1 VSLSYSEASALHA
14 LTSRAAIADL
24 DARHNL
30 AFADGDVDGWVAT
43 FQHSGASWQRGADE
57 PARGARALRE
67 AFESF
72 KGRSHY
78 TLDAV
83 VAIDGVNAV
92 QDCRM
97 LVLREGAASLDVQAT
112 GRYHDELVY
121 ERGAWYFRS
130 RRLVLDADRG
140 R

>member
-1 VSLSYSEASALHA
+1 
-14 LTSRAAIADL
+14 
-24 DARHNL
+24 
-30 AFADGDVDGWVAT
+30 VAT
-43 FQHSGASWQRGADE
+43 FRHSGASWQRGQDE

-72 KGRSHY
+72 KGRAHY

-83 VAIDGVNAV
+83 IAVDGVNAV

-97 LVLREGAASLDVQAT
+97 LVLGDGPSGLDVQIA
-112 GRYHDELVY
+112 GCYHDELAY

-130 RRLVLDADRG
+130 RKLVVDVDRG